1 MKNIKSIQLILIWV
15 KTLSISKKKF
25 WLRIAGFFG
34 ILSPLLTFL
43 LILFAINSYASF
55 SWELNALSDL
65 GVISGVTSYFF
76 NFGLIIGGFLCLFF
90 ALGLFFVF
98 NKMEF
103 GRISVVCFFLSC
115 CFLIA
120 IGLFP
125 ENVKPIHYLVSVA
138 FFLFLPLS
146 LILVS
151 FSFYFDKKLSW
162 ALFSILIAII
172 TTIPWILN
180 FSTDLFKAVA
190 IPETI
195 SGLAVSVWAIIMG
208 LRMLLDKI

>member
-1 MKNIKSIQLILIWV
+1 MVN
-15 KTLSISKKKF
+15 SKKKL
-25 WLRIAGFFG
+25 WHRITGFFG

-43 LILFAINSYASF
+43 LIFFAINSYDSF

-65 GVISGVTSYFF
+65 GVISGVTSYLF

-90 ALGLFFVF
+90 AIGLFFVF
-98 NKMEF
+98 NNKKF
-103 GRISVVCFFLSC
+103 GRISVFFFFLSY

-138 FFLFLPLS
+138 FFLFLPIS

-151 FSFYFDKKLSW
+151 SSFYFDNKLSW
-162 ALFSILIAII
+162 ALFSILIAVI
-172 TTIPWILN
+172 TAIPWILN

-195 SGLAVSVWAIIMG
+195 SGLAVSVWVIIMG
-208 LRMLLDKI
+208 LKILLD